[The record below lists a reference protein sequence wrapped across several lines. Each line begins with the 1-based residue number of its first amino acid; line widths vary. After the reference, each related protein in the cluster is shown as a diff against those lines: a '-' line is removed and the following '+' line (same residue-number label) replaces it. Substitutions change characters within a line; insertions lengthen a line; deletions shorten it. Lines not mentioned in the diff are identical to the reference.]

1 MMHGNRCI
9 KSWSTNQSVIAISS
23 GEAEFYALVKGSS
36 ELLGTMSIAKDS
48 HVPLKGH
55 LHSDSSAA
63 IGISQRR
70 GLGKVKH
77 MHTQYLW
84 VQKRIRNKDFAF
96 HKVSTDKNRA
106 DLMTKCLSRPVVD
119 KFTETLGYQEPVSEN
134 KLALRAAQ
142 S

>member
-9 KSWSTNQSVIAISS
+9 KSWSTNQSAIAISS

-36 ELLGTMSIAKDS
+36 ELLGMMSIAKDL

-84 VQKRIRNKDFAF
+84 VQERIRNKDFAL
-96 HKVSTDKNRA
+96 HKVATDKNRA
-106 DLMTKCLSRPVVD
+106 DLMTKCLSRPAID
-119 KFTETLGYQEPVSEN
+119 KFIEMLGCQEPTNEN
-134 KLALRAAQ
+134 KLALKVAR

>member
-1 MMHGNRCI
+1 MMHGNHCI

-36 ELLGTMSIAKDS
+36 ELLGMMSIARDL
-48 HVPLKGH
+48 HVPFKGH

-84 VQKRIRNKDFAF
+84 IQERIRNKDFEI

-106 DLMTKCLSRPVVD
+106 DLMTECLSRPVID
-119 KFTETLGYQEPVSEN
+119 KFMTMLGYVEPVNTN
-134 KLALRAAQ
+134 KLALKVAT
-142 S
+142 